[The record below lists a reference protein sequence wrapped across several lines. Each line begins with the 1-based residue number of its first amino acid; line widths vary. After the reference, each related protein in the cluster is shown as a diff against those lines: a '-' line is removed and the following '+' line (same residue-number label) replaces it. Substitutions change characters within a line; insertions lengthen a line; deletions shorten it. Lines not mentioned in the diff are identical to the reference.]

1 MTQETISNDS
11 SQDDNA
17 EPLYQ
22 ACPAMFRNNPLLFI
36 LCVISIIGWPVL
48 LVWYIKSRGS
58 SLTITETMIIHRKG
72 ILSKYENE
80 VRIKHV
86 RNVQI
91 RQSLFQRI
99 FGTGYIGISTA
110 GQSGIEIEMNGMP
123 DPDFV
128 QDLINARAEG

>member
-1 MTQETISNDS
+1 MTEANDES
-11 SQDDNA
+11 TKNSDED
-17 EPLYQ
+17 EPIYQ
-22 ACPAMFRNNPLLFI
+22 ASPAMFRNNPILFI
-36 LCVISIIGWPVL
+36 LYVISVIGWPL
-48 LVWYIKSRGS
+48 LLIWYIRSRGS
-58 SLTITETMIIHRKG
+58 LLTITDSMIIHRRG

-99 FGTGYIGISTA
+99 LGTGYIGISTA

-123 DPDFV
+123 DPDLV
-128 QDLINARAEG
+128 QDLINERAED

>member
-1 MTQETISNDS
+1 MTETNDDS
-11 SQDDNA
+11 TKNSDED
-17 EPLYQ
+17 EPIYQ
-22 ACPAMFRNNPLLFI
+22 ANPAMFRNNPILFI
-36 LCVISIIGWPVL
+36 LYVISVIGWPL
-48 LVWYIKSRGS
+48 LLIWYIQSRGS
-58 SLTITETMIIHRKG
+58 SLTITDSMIIHRRG

-91 RQSLFQRI
+91 RQTLFQRI

-123 DPDFV
+123 DPDLV
-128 QDLINARAEG
+128 QDLINERAED

>member
-1 MTQETISNDS
+1 MPATNQTGVS
-11 SQDDNA
+11 SLDEE

-22 ACPAMFRNNPLLFI
+22 AHPAMFRNNPLLFI
-36 LCVISIIGWPVL
+36 LCVISVIGWPVL
-48 LVWYIKSRGS
+48 LIWYIRSRGS
-58 SLTITETMIIHRKG
+58 SLTVTETLIIHRRG

-123 DPDFV
+123 DPDRV
-128 QDLINARAEG
+128 QELINERSGD

>member
-1 MTQETISNDS
+1 MTQSEKLENIYDS
-11 SQDDNA
+11 DEDK
-17 EPLYQ
+17 PLYE

-36 LCVISIIGWPVL
+36 LYVISIIGWPL
-48 LVWYIKSRGS
+48 LLIWYIQSRGS
-58 SLTITETMIIHRKG
+58 SLTITETMIIHRRG

-128 QDLINARAEG
+128 QELINERADG